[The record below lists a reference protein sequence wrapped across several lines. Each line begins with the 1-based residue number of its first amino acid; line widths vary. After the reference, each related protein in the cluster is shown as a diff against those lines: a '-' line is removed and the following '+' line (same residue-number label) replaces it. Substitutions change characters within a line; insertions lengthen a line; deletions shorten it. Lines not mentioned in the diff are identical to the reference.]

1 MRFSKKGFFA
11 SVGLFCC
18 TIPILAQ
25 GPDIKEIMGKL
36 NKAGG
41 LYPAIQKGLKAP
53 SPNWAGLKN
62 DADEFTD
69 LAASLGKNKPPKGD
83 AASWQKM
90 TKEYADE
97 ASKLKAAVES
107 KNKANADAA
116 IAKLGASCSAC
127 HKAHKN

>member
-1 MRFSKKGFFA
+1 MRFSAKCYIAAMGF
-11 SVGLFCC
+11 FCC
-18 TIPILAQ
+18 TLPVTAQ

-41 LYPAIQKGLKAP
+41 LYPSIQKGLKSP

-62 DADEFTD
+62 ETDEFAA

-90 TKEYADE
+90 TKDYADE
-97 ASKLKAAVES
+97 AGKLKAAVES

-116 IAKLGASCSAC
+116 IAKLGGSCSAC